1 MERHTYM
8 YRIFDSGMLTGKYR
22 RGVRPDASA
31 GRIGVVAQD
40 ESLAMQIAPA
50 WSQYEEKDHYWRLME
65 AMGKV
70 AKEQGKCIQ

>member
-22 RGVRPDASA
+22 RGVRPDASV

-50 WSQYEEKDHYWRLME
+50 WSQYE
-65 AMGKV
+65 
-70 AKEQGKCIQ
+70 

>member
-22 RGVRPDASA
+22 RSVRPDASA

-50 WSQYEEKDHYWRLME
+50 WSQYEEKDHYWRLIE

-70 AKEQGKCIQ
+70 AKEQGKCIH